1 MTLRKFRSKGSGV
14 RLDSFLAD
22 LCGDLSRTRIKR
34 LIVDGDVKRT
44 LAELSRA
51 ANSKNDNVFSKVVEA
66 TAAGVT
72 HGEVVGC
79 LRQELGFGHPLIVD

>member
-1 MTLRKFRSKGSGV
+1 MSAISSTPAFSVWTWSPIPGFKNERSQ
-14 RLDSFLAD
+14 A
-22 LCGDLSRTRIKR
+22 
-34 LIVDGDVKRT
+34 DVKRT